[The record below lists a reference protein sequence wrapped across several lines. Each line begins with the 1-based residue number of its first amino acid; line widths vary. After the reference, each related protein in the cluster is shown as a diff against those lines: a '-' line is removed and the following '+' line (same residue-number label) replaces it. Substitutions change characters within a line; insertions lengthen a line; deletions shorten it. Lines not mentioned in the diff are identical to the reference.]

1 MSPYA
6 STITPASSI
15 PDTTSQ
21 SGHVQ
26 LLSDIDPSLRSST
39 RMATARNTLTDSAST
54 ISRSTTASIS
64 QRMSIVSVSAP
75 DRPAVSYALD
85 TSLPL
90 SLILAELCERHFHLV
105 AEPAAVSLPDLLLS
119 KPPLHD
125 YPASVVVDERP
136 SQVLHEPIYSTL
148 PPMDNGLEASTIST
162 AATHLQQHSVSS
174 LPNRNS
180 PQRSCDY
187 ALRVCS
193 TNELITDD
201 MLKHNKVPQ
210 GANLTLGLAAHLL
223 VSSFCHSLTNPK
235 GDNELKKTVFLL
247 QRYLKESDFRTEF
260 LKANGFIHLQDVAVR
275 VKNNTFAYVL
285 GCICVIIDQDAFTR
299 SGVLPENTVSDLEP
313 CPITLANSS
322 WCQFTNGFIE
332 QLVASQKSEIIGNIC
347 RPINHICTWLLKSS
361 AQRRSTDQLC
371 KLLCSQPAVLKKMVN
386 RISSPSSEVQLGSMM
401 LLNALLQFSPEK
413 RRGVLMRIVDSFGV
427 RKIVSQ
433 LMGQESS
440 VALHDSL
447 VGFQQIVILD
457 YHKGKQ
463 TRVDLQLAAHKK
475 TMDEIW
481 SFSDIL
487 QDGDRK
493 WRLIGFQTEDP
504 VNELVGVGVL
514 GLANFHYFIQKN
526 LVEYKQ
532 LISDQ
537 LTLPCNV
544 RCPIACAAIEVCEIL
559 TEIWNIST
567 EDPRLK
573 TYQPLFLLFEDS
585 FAITLRAFFCLWV
598 DMKAQMTHSD
608 IKRVAQALRT
618 HVHLTIN
625 NIRAVNNSVLHLFQS
640 AMMDISAYSISDRKS
655 KTMAAEILSEYH
667 PSYVEVKRRLTVS
680 AQEFMR
686 QQRLSSMMKGAV
698 FTRLDDEG
706 RDIKG
711 ARLYR
716 LDCTQTKIM
725 WVDIEEN
732 LDEGFLDIEYS
743 DHVLISDILDLK
755 VGPYSS
761 VSSPTRGNVSYPL
774 RFEATFKLPSEE
786 KAQTSLSTPPPP
798 VMKSEK
804 YLVFQCKSIHQ
815 YGCWLDGLT
824 ILIKGDMENL
834 PTVETNRCIRDIAEN
849 HMAVWRI
856 SQEDVC
862 EDAVCGLASMRRRP
876 AHSAAPIKNLFVDN
890 KGQSLV
896 FTVTRSDSHQQ
907 VCSAIVK
914 HGGIVDANSSNPFMN
929 LVAFD
934 HITTSPNMYYSYFI
948 DDCIS
953 AGRLLSK
960 EDYLLTITTS
970 RISHRCAF
978 DEEDDRILTNHL
990 LKFSTGRLHGNKL
1003 YQSFA
1008 EHHPKHSWHS
1018 WRHHAIKHIL
1028 HRLEFLQSK
1037 SPVVATKAGR
1047 VSGSQETK
1055 RNSLEHQPKVELHSP
1070 IQSDQVVERSRPDYL
1085 RKPNTNIVL
1094 EIASPPISVKKLP
1107 SKRVFAASSSSREDE
1122 EDISD
1127 HSIHDRQKK
1136 EPPSSKKHLKSEDS
1150 ISHTLRQHRRIS
1162 YVDISNKLSPEDPQ
1176 PSTGDTPS
1184 QLRRSRRAKSTSG
1197 AHESTYFT
1205 MNHSD
1210 TQPSKMSDDSLH
1222 STHTTDTL
1230 QRATHSKGRLPA
1242 RSGRRG
1248 RPGRPRLSRGGQ
1260 DIKPTKSPS
1269 PPPPP
1274 NLSIAESQTN
1284 ESDKENHTD
1293 MGTDEVDAKSQF
1305 LIHVRI
1311 LLEDAAAINYQKR
1324 DVVRALMMA
1333 SGIVD
1338 HARSLLAVNFD
1349 TRLLQTAIRRVIFDA
1364 EDDRLL
1370 ASELQSDHD
1379 LLAQRKTRVG
1389 INRRVQFL
1397 SD

>member
-1 MSPYA
+1 MSSYA

-187 ALRVCS
+187 ALRV
-193 TNELITDD
+193 
-201 MLKHNKVPQ
+201 PQ

-285 GCICVIIDQDAFTR
+285 GCICVIIDQDALTR

-371 KLLCSQPAVLKKMVN
+371 KLLCSQPAVLKKC
-386 RISSPSSEVQLGSMM
+386 
-401 LLNALLQFSPEK
+401 FSPEK

-526 LVEYKQ
+526 L

-625 NIRAVNNSVLHLFQS
+625 NIP
-640 AMMDISAYSISDRKS
+640 
-655 KTMAAEILSEYH
+655 EILSEYH

-716 LDCTQTKIM
+716 LDCTQTK
-725 WVDIEEN
+725 
-732 LDEGFLDIEYS
+732 LY
-743 DHVLISDILDLK
+743 LK

-786 KAQTSLSTPPPP
+786 KHRRHCQPPPPP

-978 DEEDDRILTNHL
+978 DEEDDL
-990 LKFSTGRLHGNKL
+990 
-1003 YQSFA
+1003 
-1008 EHHPKHSWHS
+1008 
-1018 WRHHAIKHIL
+1018 
-1028 HRLEFLQSK
+1028 
-1037 SPVVATKAGR
+1037 VATKAGR

>member
-1 MSPYA
+1 MQA
-6 STITPASSI
+6 
-15 PDTTSQ
+15 
-21 SGHVQ
+21 
-26 LLSDIDPSLRSST
+26 
-39 RMATARNTLTDSAST
+39 
-54 ISRSTTASIS
+54 
-64 QRMSIVSVSAP
+64 
-75 DRPAVSYALD
+75 
-85 TSLPL
+85 
-90 SLILAELCERHFHLV
+90 
-105 AEPAAVSLPDLLLS
+105 
-119 KPPLHD
+119 
-125 YPASVVVDERP
+125 
-136 SQVLHEPIYSTL
+136 
-148 PPMDNGLEASTIST
+148 
-162 AATHLQQHSVSS
+162 
-174 LPNRNS
+174 
-180 PQRSCDY
+180 
-187 ALRVCS
+187 
-193 TNELITDD
+193 
-201 MLKHNKVPQ
+201 
-210 GANLTLGLAAHLL
+210 
-223 VSSFCHSLTNPK
+223 
-235 GDNELKKTVFLL
+235 
-247 QRYLKESDFRTEF
+247 
-260 LKANGFIHLQDVAVR
+260 
-275 VKNNTFAYVL
+275 
-285 GCICVIIDQDAFTR
+285 
-299 SGVLPENTVSDLEP
+299 
-313 CPITLANSS
+313 
-322 WCQFTNGFIE
+322 
-332 QLVASQKSEIIGNIC
+332 
-347 RPINHICTWLLKSS
+347 
-361 AQRRSTDQLC
+361 
-371 KLLCSQPAVLKKMVN
+371 LCSQPAVLKKMVN

-493 WRLIGFQTEDP
+493 WRLIGFQ
-504 VNELVGVGVL
+504 
-514 GLANFHYFIQKN
+514 
-526 LVEYKQ
+526 

-544 RCPIACAAIEVCEIL
+544 RCPIACAAIEVY
-559 TEIWNIST
+559 
-567 EDPRLK
+567 PRLK

-990 LKFSTGRLHGNKL
+990 LKLVQAGCMGTSC
-1003 YQSFA
+1003 
-1008 EHHPKHSWHS
+1008 
-1018 WRHHAIKHIL
+1018 I
-1028 HRLEFLQSK
+1028 
-1037 SPVVATKAGR
+1037 SPCGA
-1047 VSGSQETK
+1047 
-1055 RNSLEHQPKVELHSP
+1055 L
-1070 IQSDQVVERSRPDYL
+1070 VERSRPDYL

-1107 SKRVFAASSSSREDE
+1107 K
-1122 EDISD
+1122 
-1127 HSIHDRQKK
+1127 
-1136 EPPSSKKHLKSEDS
+1136 DS

>member
-223 VSSFCHSLTNPK
+223 
-235 GDNELKKTVFLL
+235 
-247 QRYLKESDFRTEF
+247 
-260 LKANGFIHLQDVAVR
+260 DVAVR

-567 EDPRLK
+567 E
-573 TYQPLFLLFEDS
+573 
-585 FAITLRAFFCLWV
+585 
-598 DMKAQMTHSD
+598 AQMTHSD

-732 LDEGFLDIEYS
+732 LDEGLLDIEYS
-743 DHVLISDILDLK
+743 DHGKSLFYLK

-1107 SKRVFAASSSSREDE
+1107 K
-1122 EDISD
+1122 
-1127 HSIHDRQKK
+1127 
-1136 EPPSSKKHLKSEDS
+1136 DS

-1210 TQPSKMSDDSLH
+1210 TQPS
-1222 STHTTDTL
+1222 
-1230 QRATHSKGRLPA
+1230 RLSA

-1269 PPPPP
+1269 PPPLP

>member
-180 PQRSCDY
+180 
-187 ALRVCS
+187 LR
-193 TNELITDD
+193 
-201 MLKHNKVPQ
+201 
-210 GANLTLGLAAHLL
+210 G
-223 VSSFCHSLTNPK
+223 
-235 GDNELKKTVFLL
+235 
-247 QRYLKESDFRTEF
+247 R
-260 LKANGFIHLQDVAVR
+260 DVAVR

-285 GCICVIIDQDAFTR
+285 GCICVIIDQDALTR

-698 FTRLDDEG
+698 FTRIDDEG

-732 LDEGFLDIEYS
+732 LDEGLLDIEYS
-743 DHVLISDILDLK
+743 DHGKSLFYLK

-798 VMKSEK
+798 AVQSKK

-862 EDAVCGLASMRRRP
+862 EDAVCGLASMRRRL

-1037 SPVVATKAGR
+1037 SPVVAIKAGR

-1070 IQSDQVVERSRPDYL
+1070 IQGDQVVERSRPDYL

-1230 QRATHSKGRLPA
+1230 KRATHSKGRLSA

-1269 PPPPP
+1269 PPPLP